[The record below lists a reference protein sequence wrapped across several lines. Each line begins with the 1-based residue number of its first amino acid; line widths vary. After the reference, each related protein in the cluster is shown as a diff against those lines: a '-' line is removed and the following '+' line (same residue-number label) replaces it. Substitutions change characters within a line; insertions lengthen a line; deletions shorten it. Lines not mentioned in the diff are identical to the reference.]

1 MTEFDFGMWE
11 SKPSTSGSYC
21 CNRHG
26 PQESG
31 LLMRVNNVNRK
42 YCAECLI
49 ELLDKYC
56 SLVEETHVRPED

>member
-11 SKPSTSGSYC
+11 SKTDTPSYYC
-21 CNRHG
+21 TRHG
-26 PQESG
+26 TQKAG
-31 LLMRVNNVNRK
+31 LLMLVNKVNHK

-56 SLVEETHVRPED
+56 SLEVEETPC